1 MILTLLRLLR
11 FSLPCAL
18 LFILHNLSAQPA
30 EPEKQ
35 LYNPSE
41 NYLYNDAALVHTFD
55 YFDSLYYGLRPFRIA
70 HIGDSHVK
78 SGFYA
83 ESFASLMD
91 SLIKRKINPA
101 LLLDS
106 AYKMVDLLVI
116 AKNGAMAKTIL
127 ESVFDDTAM
136 LYFNPDLTIISLG
149 TNEAYNNLGMDTL
162 AGNNEALIRRVM
174 RTAPNS
180 DILITT
186 PGDSQKRYYT
196 KVRISKKKRRYRT
209 ITNYTK
215 NNYLPSVVDYYAN
228 LPEKMQVAVWNFYNV
243 MGKEGAIMNWIDSG
257 LAQPDRVHLNRQ
269 GYRLQ
274 ARLLFDALDKTL
286 EK

>member
-1 MILTLLRLLR
+1 M
-11 FSLPCAL
+11 
-18 LFILHNLSAQPA
+18 LFILPNLRAQTA
-30 EPEKQ
+30 DQGEPIYTET
-35 LYNPSE
+35 E

-55 YFDSLYYGLRPFRIA
+55 YFDSLYYGMRPFRIA

-106 AYKMVDLLVI
+106 AYKMVDLLVV

-127 ESVFDDTAM
+127 ESVYDDTAM
-136 LYFNPDLTIISLG
+136 SYFNPDLTIISLG

-162 AGNNEALIRRVM
+162 AANNETLIRRVM

-215 NNYLPSVVDYYAN
+215 NSYLPAVVDYYAGLN
-228 LPEKMQVAVWNFYNV
+228 EKMPVAVWNFYNV
-243 MGKEGAIMNWIDSG
+243 MGKEGAIMTWIDAG
-257 LAQPDRVHLNRQ
+257 YAQPDRVHLNRQ

-274 ARLLFDALDKTL
+274 ARLLFNALDKSL